1 MKNAINI
8 LLASICLALI
18 FLTKNTNSNKSEK
31 IIINQTSKDIVI
43 QKDDVYE
50 NAKKIAKKENKS
62 MILVFGAN
70 WCVWCQKFEHDTLT
84 SSRSISAVESHDTI
98 IVKINVDKINKK
110 MKLGNIV
117 MINERAIRGL
127 TEIDG
132 NGIMEDMFLRSKES
146 LIVKDT
152 FANSE
157 K

>member
-84 SSRSISAVESHDTI
+84 SSRSISAVESHDAI
-98 IVKINVDKINKK
+98 IVKINVDKNQSTAGKYGVKSIPCTI
-110 MKLGNIV
+110 IV
-117 MINERAIRGL
+117 DKNEN
-127 TEIDG
+127 EIKRKVGYMNVRDF
-132 NGIMEDMFLRSKES
+132 ISWLD
-146 LIVKDT
+146 
-152 FANSE
+152 
-157 K
+157 

>member
-8 LLASICLALI
+8 LLASICLTLI
-18 FLTKNTNSNKSEK
+18 FLTKNTNSNRIEK
-31 IIINQTSKDIVI
+31 ISINQTSKDVVI

-98 IVKINVDKINKK
+98 IVKINVDKNQSTAGKYGVKSIPCTILVDK
-110 MKLGNIV
+110 
-117 MINERAIRGL
+117 NEN
-127 TEIDG
+127 EIKRKVGYMNVRDF
-132 NGIMEDMFLRSKES
+132 ISWLD
-146 LIVKDT
+146 
-152 FANSE
+152 
-157 K
+157 

>member
-98 IVKINVDKINKK
+98 IVKINVDKNQSTAGKYGVKSIPCTI
-110 MKLGNIV
+110 IV
-117 MINERAIRGL
+117 DKNEN
-127 TEIDG
+127 EIKRKVGYMNVRDF
-132 NGIMEDMFLRSKES
+132 ISWLD
-146 LIVKDT
+146 
-152 FANSE
+152 
-157 K
+157 